1 VLAAVKRRTP
11 TLITVAHRLYSAEI
25 SDLVLVLD
33 RGVPVELGT
42 PQELAANR
50 GGPFQSLLEAE
61 RSQAALA

>member
-1 VLAAVKRRTP
+1 
-11 TLITVAHRLYSAEI
+11 
-25 SDLVLVLD
+25 VLVLD